1 MIKKPKENRMKKQLS
16 LLIAS
21 ALLTTGCS
29 LVKLSPQADHVRLMT
44 AKSASHCKVIGT
56 TTVSVLDK
64 ILFFERDKKT
74 ILEELEILARN
85 SAAKLGGDTASP
97 DGDPVAGE
105 QNYTVYQCIYGGH

>member
-1 MIKKPKENRMKKQLS
+1 MKKQLS

-64 ILFFERDKKT
+64 ILFFKRDKKA

-97 DGDPVAGE
+97 DSDPVAGE